1 MSLFEPL
8 PVTPRSR
15 AINAYSSAARTAAP
29 AALLAT
35 GLLLAFGAA
44 STTRS
49 VAPSLPFAATP
60 APRAAMP
67 PALYV
72 PNTGQAAAGVLFE
85 NRGAGGR
92 LAFSRREAAS
102 GGVAMRFEG
111 ARAGVQVA
119 GDGRLPGVVNVLR
132 GERSTWRTGLPTY
145 AGVAYRGLYP
155 GIDVRFGAGGATW
168 RLARGADPARIGWRV
183 PGATARARPD
193 GALEVVPRGGGPARV
208 QPAPVAW
215 QRVGGVRAGVDV
227 RWRVDG
233 DGRVGFAVGRRDRGA
248 ALAIAAPVALRAA
261 QAAPAGLAF
270 STFLGGLQ
278 WDEAMDVETDAAGAT
293 YIAGFTFSVNAR
305 TARPLRRTNHGITD
319 AYVAKLSPDGRTLV
333 YATYLG
339 GSDLD
344 SANALAIDRAGNA
357 YVAGRTGSADF
368 PVRRALQRRL
378 TGTECQRLPRH
389 DDAAACH
396 DAFVAK
402 LSASGGRLVYS
413 TYLGGSRN
421 EEATALAVDRRGRAY
436 VMGNTDSSNFPTRR
450 PLQRRFGTHDCP
462 TDLPCPLD
470 AFLTKLSADGRR
482 MVYSTY
488 LGGVKADTAGGVAVG
503 RDGSAYV
510 TGVTRSADFP
520 TRRARQGTLR
530 GRACGPP
537 PDVPCPDVFV
547 AKVRPNGRSFAYS
560 TYLGGKEP
568 ESSGG
573 IAVDRAGNAYLT
585 GSTQSPDFPT
595 KGAFQ
600 SAIGNSSCSTTGPP
614 KEQCDDAFVT
624 KLSADGQRLRYS
636 TFLGGNA
643 EDTGLG
649 IAVSRTGSA
658 YVAGS
663 TDSRAFRTMAPVQTT
678 LGGGVDAYVAVL
690 GRSGGLAASTYLG
703 GKEAERANAIAV
715 DARGHAHVTGRTLST
730 DFPTAAPLQPANA
743 GDYDVFVT
751 MLR

>member
-8 PVTPRSR
+8 PVTPRTR
-15 AINAYSSAARTAAP
+15 AMLASWSIARTAAP
-29 AALLAT
+29 AALLAA
-35 GLLLAFGAA
+35 GLLLAFGVATA
-44 STTRS
+44 PRS
-49 VAPSLPFAATP
+49 IAPSLPFAARP
-60 APRAAMP
+60 APRPAMP

-72 PNTGQAAAGVLFE
+72 PNAGQAAAGVLFE
-85 NRGAGGR
+85 RPGARVAFTRG
-92 LAFSRREAAS
+92 EAAS
-102 GGVAMRFEG
+102 GGVALRFDG
-111 ARAGVQVA
+111 ARAAVQVA
-119 GDGRLPGVVNVLR
+119 GTGRLPGVVNVLR
-132 GERSTWRTGLPTY
+132 GERSTWRAGLPIY
-145 AGVAYRGLYP
+145 SGVAYRGLYP

-168 RLARGADPARIGWRV
+168 SLARGADPARIGWRV
-183 PGATARARPD
+183 PGATARVRPD

-215 QRVGGVRAGVDV
+215 QRTGGVRAGVDV

-248 ALAIAAPVALRAA
+248 ALAIAAPVAFRAA
-261 QAAPAGLAF
+261 QASPAGIAF

-278 WDEAMDVETDAAGAT
+278 WDEAMDVETDASGAT
-293 YIAGFTFSVNAR
+293 YVAGFTFSVNAL
-305 TARPLRRTNHGITD
+305 TARPMRRTNHGGTD

-339 GSDLD
+339 GADLD
-344 SANALAIDRAGNA
+344 SANSLAVDRAGNA
-357 YVAGRTGSADF
+357 YVAGRTDSEDF
-368 PVRRALQRRL
+368 PMRRALQSRL
-378 TGTECQRLPRH
+378 AGRECQRVPRH
-389 DDAAACH
+389 ADSESCH

-402 LSASGGRLVYS
+402 LSASGGTLVYS

-421 EEATALAVDRRGRAY
+421 EEATGVAVDRAGRAH
-436 VMGNTDSSNFPTRR
+436 VMGNTDSVDFPTRR
-450 PLQRRFGTHDCP
+450 PLQRRFGTHDCA

-470 AFLTKLSADGRR
+470 AFLTKLTADGRR
-482 MVYSTY
+482 MAYSTY

-547 AKVRPNGRSFAYS
+547 AKVRPDGRSFAYS

-568 ESSGG
+568 ESAGG
-573 IAVDRAGNAYLT
+573 IAVDRAGNAYLA
-585 GSTQSPDFPT
+585 GSTQSPDFPLVR
-595 KGAFQ
+595 ALQ
-600 SAIGNSSCSTTGPP
+600 AAIGNSSCSTTGPP
-614 KEQCDDAFVT
+614 KEQCADAFVT

-643 EDTGLG
+643 EDSGLA
-649 IAVSRTGSA
+649 IAVGRSGAA

-663 TDSRAFRTMAPVQTT
+663 TDSRAFRTQAPVQAA
-678 LGGGVDAYVAVL
+678 LAGGVDAYVTVIGATGAL
-690 GRSGGLAASTYLG
+690 ARSTFLG
-703 GKEAERANAIAV
+703 GSEAERANAIAV
-715 DARGHAHVTGRTLST
+715 DARGRAHVAGRTLSPN
-730 DFPTAAPLQPANA
+730 FPTAAPVQGANA